1 MQFET
6 QSFFGGQVERM
17 VAAVE
22 QPWESAAEKLGR
34 VAAPLIFFSQR
45 LDGCRGFLLRHVLVL

>member
-1 MQFET
+1 MPRR
-6 QSFFGGQVERM
+6 QVERM